1 MELLSPAGHWEAM
14 VAAVQSGAGAVYMG
28 FGDFNARRGAKNFT
42 PEEFQRAVDYCH
54 LRGVKVYLTLN
65 TLLTDR
71 ELPAAEE
78 TPSYMQKVA
87 AMVDGRMNE
96 ILQSTHVSRTDAAVL
111 AAVNI
116 ADEYLK
122 SQGTAENLRAQLKGY
137 LDDATKAKNEA
148 SELKREVFR
157 LQQQL
162 EKASK

>member
-1 MELLSPAGHWEAM
+1 MENKITISICG
-14 VAAVQSGAGAVYMG
+14 
-28 FGDFNARRGAKNFT
+28 
-42 PEEFQRAVDYCH
+42 EEYTF
-54 LRGVKVYLTLN
+54 
-65 TLLTDR
+65 
-71 ELPAAEE
+71 AAEE

-137 LDDATKAKNEA
+137 LDDATRAKNEA

-162 EKASK
+162 DRQSRK